1 MDATPVSCLAARLA
15 VLLLGGGWRLG
26 VGGGCVWVEGG
37 APHPPSVGFL
47 MDVTQACERRAP
59 LQPCGPVKLGR
70 TFVLPSPS

>member
-1 MDATPVSCLAARLA
+1 MPHLFLVWLPAWLRCC
-15 VLLLGGGWRLG
+15 LG
-26 VGGGCVWVEGG
+26 VGGGRAWVEGG

-70 TFVLPSPS
+70 TFVLPSRS